1 MRVGIAAIVKNEA
14 PYLRE
19 WIAFHREIGVTDF
32 FIADNGSTD
41 GTEELLTD
49 LARKKHI
56 VRLRVLG
63 IAKQVPAYNH
73 ILSKF
78 GERCDWLAFIDAD
91 EFLLPESGSIAAY
104 LETLTDKA
112 IGAVTVS
119 WAVYGSSG
127 HETRTEGLVIERFT
141 RRGRQQAIRN
151 RLCKSIVRPHAIEK
165 VLGAHRALLKEGFIE
180 VTSDGV
186 PTDPSVPLMK
196 RPPVW
201 VGIRLNHYVI
211 KSREEFITNKQPRGM
226 ADRDVRRGDGFFKAH
241 DLNYVSDPMPARLVV
256 ATKKR
261 MIRQARWRPWA
272 RWL

>member
-32 FIADNGSTD
+32 FIADNDSTD
-41 GTEELLTD
+41 GTEELLKD

-56 VRLRVLG
+56 VRLRVPG

-73 ILSKF
+73 ILLKF
-78 GERCDWLAFIDAD
+78 GARCDWLAFIDAD
-91 EFLLPESGSIAAY
+91 EFLLPESGNVTGY
-104 LETLTDKA
+104 LETLTDKT

-119 WAVYGSSG
+119 WAIYGSSG
-127 HETRTEGLVIERFT
+127 HETRTDGLVIERFT
-141 RRGRQQAIRN
+141 RRGRQQAFRN
-151 RLCKSIVRPHAIEK
+151 RLCKSIVRPYAIVK
-165 VLGAHRALLKEGFIE
+165 MSGAHRAVMKEGFIE

-186 PTDPSVPLMK
+186 PTDPSVLLSDS
-196 RPPVW
+196 PPVW
-201 VGIRLNHYVI
+201 VGIRLNHYII
-211 KSREEFITNKQPRGM
+211 KSREEYITNKQPRGM
-226 ADRDVRRGDGFFKAH
+226 ADRDVRRGPDFFKAH
-241 DLNYVSDPMPARLVV
+241 DLNFVSDPMPARLVA